1 MSPKR
6 SCRPREVFAAARNGR
21 NLMAALAAVSLVFA
35 TAAADAAELIMFES
49 DTCTWCE
56 RFDAEIGP
64 IYPKTPESRCAPLR
78 RVDLHAPRPD
88 DLTGIK
94 GVLFTP
100 TFVLVEDGQ
109 EVGRLVGYPGEDFFW
124 SLLAQHLRKLREPC
138 SISRQ

>member
-1 MSPKR
+1 
-6 SCRPREVFAAARNGR
+6 
-21 NLMAALAAVSLVFA
+21 MAALAAVSVVFV
-35 TAAADAAELIMFES
+35 TAATGAAELIMFES

-64 IYPKTPESRCAPLR
+64 IYPKTSESRCAPLR

-100 TFVLVEDGQ
+100 TFVLVEDGH

-124 SLLAQHLRKLREPC
+124 SLLGQHLRKLREPC